1 MTRNTLADTPTEASA
16 TPAEPNLLQRLDQ
29 LTTALEALA
38 QSLSTFA
45 VDPELKL
52 YTPAEAAAYLGKT
65 ENWVVEA
72 IQNGRIAHT
81 RVGQSPRLK
90 ADHLRAIADDG
101 EVKPNRY
108 GRRRATSSRPKAA

>member
-1 MTRNTLADTPTEASA
+1 MTRTSLANTPTEAS
-16 TPAEPNLLQRLDQ
+16 TPTDPNLLQRLEH

-45 VDPELKL
+45 IDPELKL
-52 YTPAEAAAYLGKT
+52 YTPAEAAVYFGKS
-65 ENWVVEA
+65 ENWVIEA

-81 RVGQSPRLK
+81 RVGQSPRLT
-90 ADHLRAIADDG
+90 ADHIRAVADDG

-108 GRRRATSSRPKAA
+108 ARRRAVGSRPKAA